1 VLQDLAIFAA
11 GIAAGMINVVVG
23 SGTLITFPVLLAFG
37 FPSVLANVSNNIGL
51 VPGSL
56 SGAYG
61 YRAELSGQR
70 DRIIKLGSASLLGGL
85 VGAVLLLTLPKNAF
99 QAIVPVLIVIA
110 LIMVVIQP
118 RLARWVAARKIRLQV
133 VNSGPDRDS
142 SDGSGPAGPVSGG
155 PAAGGPVPGGS
166 VSGGGVATAVA
177 PAPAPA
183 PAKVDTGGPL
193 LWILVFCTGV
203 YGGYFGAAQ
212 GVLLIGLLGV
222 ALDDGLQ
229 RINAVKNILAALVN
243 GVAAILFICVSHVA
257 WIPALLIAIG
267 SIIGGQVGAKVGRK
281 LPPWGL
287 RAIIIVVGIVALAK
301 LLV

>member
-1 VLQDLAIFAA
+1 
-11 GIAAGMINVVVG
+11 MINVVVG

>member
-1 VLQDLAIFAA
+1 MLQDLAIFAA

-133 VNSGPDRDS
+133 VNSGP
-142 SDGSGPAGPVSGG
+142 AGPV
-155 PAAGGPVPGGS
+155 PGGPVPGGS
-166 VSGGGVATAVA
+166 VPGGGVATAVA

>member
-133 VNSGPDRDS
+133 VNSGP
-142 SDGSGPAGPVSGG
+142 AGPV
-155 PAAGGPVPGGS
+155 PGGPVPGGS
-166 VSGGGVATAVA
+166 VPGGGVATAVA

>member
-1 VLQDLAIFAA
+1 MLQDLAIFAA

-70 DRIIKLGSASLLGGL
+70 SRVLRLGSASLLGGL
-85 VGAVLLLTLPKNAF
+85 VGAILLLTLPPGAF

-110 LIMVVIQP
+110 LVMVVVQP
-118 RLARWVAARKIRLQV
+118 RLAKWVAARKIRLQQ
-133 VNSGPDRDS
+133 VNQNPDEGAGAGPGTPSGGSAP
-142 SDGSGPAGPVSGG
+142 DGSRSGG
-155 PAAGGPVPGGS
+155 SAR
-166 VSGGGVATAVA
+166 GGVATATA
-177 PAPAPA
+177 PALASA
-183 PAKVDTGGPL
+183 PAKLDSGGPL
-193 LWILVFCTGV
+193 LWLLVFCTGI

-229 RINAVKNILAALVN
+229 RINAVKNVLAAVVN
-243 GVAAILFICVSHVA
+243 GVAAIVFICVSHVA
-257 WIPALLIAIG
+257 WIPALLIAVG
-267 SIIGGQVGAKVGRK
+267 SVIGGQLGARVGRK

-287 RAIIIVVGIVALAK
+287 RAIILVVGIAALAK
-301 LLV
+301 LLLA

>member
-1 VLQDLAIFAA
+1 MLQDLAIFAA

-70 DRIIKLGSASLLGGL
+70 SRVLRLGSASLLGGL
-85 VGAVLLLTLPKNAF
+85 VGAILLLVLPSGAF
-99 QAIVPVLIVIA
+99 QDIVPVLIVIA
-110 LIMVVIQP
+110 LIMVVVQP
-118 RLARWVAARKIRLQV
+118 RLAKWVAARKIRLQQ
-133 VNSGPDRDS
+133 VNPDPDGGP
-142 SDGSGPAGPVSGG
+142 GAPSGG
-155 PAAGGPVPGGS
+155 SAPGGFTS
-166 VSGGGVATAVA
+166 RSGVATAVA
-177 PAPAPA
+177 PALAAA
-183 PAKVDTGGPL
+183 PAKLDSGGPL
-193 LWILVFCTGV
+193 LWLLVFCTGI

-229 RINAVKNILAALVN
+229 RINAVKNILAAVVN
-243 GVAAILFICVSHVA
+243 GVAAIVFICVSHVA
-257 WIPALLIAIG
+257 WIPALLIAVG
-267 SIIGGQVGAKVGRK
+267 SVIGGQLGAKVGRK

-287 RAIIIVVGIVALAK
+287 RAIILVVGIAALAK
-301 LLV
+301 LLLA

>member
-1 VLQDLAIFAA
+1 MLQDLAIFAA

-70 DRIIKLGSASLLGGL
+70 SRVLRLGSASLLGGL
-85 VGAVLLLTLPKNAF
+85 VGAILLLVLPSGAF
-99 QAIVPVLIVIA
+99 QDIVPVLIVIA
-110 LIMVVIQP
+110 LIMVVVQP
-118 RLARWVAARKIRLQV
+118 RLAKWVAARKIRLQQ
-133 VNSGPDRDS
+133 VNPDPDGGP
-142 SDGSGPAGPVSGG
+142 GAPSGG
-155 PAAGGPVPGGS
+155 SAPGGS
-166 VSGGGVATAVA
+166 APGGSASRSGVATAVA
-177 PAPAPA
+177 PALAAA
-183 PAKVDTGGPL
+183 PAKLDSGGPL
-193 LWILVFCTGV
+193 LWLLVFCTGI

-229 RINAVKNILAALVN
+229 RINAVKNILAAVVN
-243 GVAAILFICVSHVA
+243 GVAAIVFICVSHVA
-257 WIPALLIAIG
+257 WIPALLIAVG
-267 SIIGGQVGAKVGRK
+267 SVIGGQIGAKVGRK

-287 RAIIIVVGIVALAK
+287 RAIILVVGIAALAK
-301 LLV
+301 LLLA